1 MSTDITIRHL
11 HSLDDFHRCVQIARE
26 VWADAELDTEPH
38 VTYVIADHTGGQVL
52 GAFDGAQMVGFTKA
66 FVGLHDKTPYLHSH
80 MAAVLPTHRDRRIGR
95 QLKLAQ
101 REDALRRGMR
111 LIEWTFDP
119 LETKN
124 AHFNIN
130 RLGAISRR
138 YIPNFYGITTSPLH
152 RGMPTDRLLVEW
164 HLDSPRVVAAINELT
179 PEPRNCPAHIHLPNS
194 VLAPARDFRTH
205 NSGASTIPAAQGDLA
220 RRSDSEGGSASPAA
234 FSSPASAANVEGPAP
249 PASFE
254 SATIAESES
263 ASSVDPLIEL
273 QSRLRTEFTNWF
285 AKGYATTGVRSTLSG
300 VDYCLPPFS
309 DF

>member
-1 MSTDITIRHL
+1 MSEITIRLL

-52 GAFDGAQMVGFTKA
+52 GAFEDDTMVGFTKA
-66 FVGLHDKTPYLHSH
+66 YVGLHDRTPYLHSH
-80 MAAVLPTHRDRRIGR
+80 MAAVLPSHRDRGIGR
-95 QLKLAQ
+95 QLKLVQ
-101 REDALRRGMR
+101 REDALRRNIR

-124 AHFNIN
+124 AHFNLN

-164 HLDSPRVVAAINELT
+164 HLDSPRVLGAINRLT
-179 PEPRNCPAHIHLPNS
+179 PQSRDCPAQIHLP
-194 VLAPARDFRTH
+194 
-205 NSGASTIPAAQGDLA
+205 
-220 RRSDSEGGSASPAA
+220 
-234 FSSPASAANVEGPAP
+234 SSPASLLG
-249 PASFE
+249 
-254 SATIAESES
+254 
-263 ASSVDPLIEL
+263 L
-273 QSRLRTEFTNWF
+273 QSNIRSEFTQWF
-285 AKGYATTGVRSTLSG
+285 AKGYAATDVRRTSSG
-300 VDYCLPPFS
+300 IDYCLSPYS